1 MNTADNRGP
10 YIRSIAI
17 YGTKGGVVI
26 SKTQRVHWVFCAFVR
41 CIFSLLNSCFMMFFL
56 TVTLL
61 IMHYSVYST
70 LSPTWN
76 LSLDEYYL
84 YFEENSICIK
94 MWVFLIIYISDKTCQ
109 HPHYKVQ
116 WPDGQLGP
124 TIHGKV
130 SLSVSND
137 VTMGDKS
144 AIVCLSLSTLTKT
157 LKRLNF
163 ALYLINIEAIIWLLK
178 LEG

>member
-1 MNTADNRGP
+1 MSNANKMNTADNRGP

-26 SKTQRVHWVFCAFVR
+26 SKTQRVHWVFCAFVW
-41 CIFSLLNSCFMMFFL
+41 CMFSLLNSCFMMFFL

-61 IMHYSVYST
+61 IMHYSVYSI
-70 LSPTWN
+70 LSPTRN

-94 MWVFLIIYISDKTCQ
+94 MWVFLIIYICDKTCQ

-116 WPDGQLGP
+116 WPDGQL
-124 TIHGKV
+124 V

-144 AIVCLSLSTLTKT
+144 AIVCLSLSTLNKT
-157 LKRLNF
+157 
-163 ALYLINIEAIIWLLK
+163 
-178 LEG
+178 